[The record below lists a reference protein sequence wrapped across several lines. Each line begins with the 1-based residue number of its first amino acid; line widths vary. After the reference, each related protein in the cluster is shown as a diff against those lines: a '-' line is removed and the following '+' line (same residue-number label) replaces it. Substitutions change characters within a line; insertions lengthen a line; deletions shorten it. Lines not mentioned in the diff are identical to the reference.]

1 MNPDGKIIRASI
13 TMLDDSTYSH
23 TTLNAMFRETKNMIN
38 VLHADAY
45 VVYDGSKTNPSGF
58 SLSSF
63 YNYYSK

>member
-1 MNPDGKIIRASI
+1 
-13 TMLDDSTYSH
+13 MLDDSTYSH

-45 VVYDGSKTNPSGF
+45 VVYDDGSKTNPSGF